1 MTPAQTL
8 THAVRD
14 YLRLSGWVSFK
25 CAAGMVKSAGR
36 MVVFGTTGAP
46 DIVAIKGDR
55 YLLLEI
61 KAGKDRMNDNQKAF
75 RAMVEAVR
83 GTYNVIRSL
92 DDVMAIINNNK
103 TEDSKCK

>member
-1 MTPAQTL
+1 MTPAQAL

-46 DIVAIKGDR
+46 DLVAIKGDR

>member
-61 KAGKDRMNDNQKAF
+61 KAGKDRMSANQKAF
-75 RAMVEAVR
+75 QAMVEAVR
-83 GTYNVIRSL
+83 GTYHVIRSI
-92 DDVMAIINNNK
+92 DDVMKAINNK
-103 TEDSKCK
+103 QE

>member
-46 DIVAIKGDR
+46 DLVAIKGDR

-83 GTYNVIRSL
+83 GAYHVIRSI
-92 DDVMAIINNNK
+92 DDVTKAINNK
-103 TEDSKCK
+103 TED

>member
-46 DIVAIKGDR
+46 DLVAIKGDR

-61 KAGKDRMNDNQKAF
+61 KAGKDRMNDNQKQF
-75 RAMVEAVR
+75 LAMVEAVR
-83 GTYNVIRSL
+83 GTYHVIRSI
-92 DDVMAIINNNK
+92 DDVIKAINEVVK
-103 TEDSKCK
+103 R

>member
-46 DIVAIKGDR
+46 DLVAIKGDR

>member
-8 THAVRD
+8 THAVRN

-25 CAAGMVKSAGR
+25 CAAGRVKSAGR
-36 MVVFGTTGAP
+36 MVVFGTVGAP
-46 DIVAIKGDR
+46 NLVAINNDH

-83 GTYNVIRSL
+83 GTYHVIRSL
-92 DDVMAIINNNK
+92 DDVMAIINNSK
-103 TEDSKCK
+103 TEDSK

>member
-25 CAAGMVKSAGR
+25 CAAGRVKSAGR
-36 MVVFGTTGAP
+36 MVVFGTVGAP
-46 DIVAIKGDR
+46 DLVAINGDR

-83 GTYNVIRSL
+83 GTYHVIRSIG
-92 DDVMAIINNNK
+92 DVMAIINNNK